1 MILLGV
7 VDLGRPTSRRPSTMA
22 QFSFPSSL
30 RTSEMVN
37 PAASK
42 DAASLVEG
50 ANVIVAVPVNA
61 VMSTA
66 RSVCTISR
74 VLSSV
79 AGGGPE
85 GIPDELELLVDPL
98 VEVGSSEHPMMNT
111 NKAHE
116 EAKAD
121 FVRMAIS
128 GITGVA
134 EDAPCE
140 ICWRQGALVTFGTDT
155 TLECVLEWT
164 KHSVSDL

>member
-1 MILLGV
+1 
-7 VDLGRPTSRRPSTMA
+7 
-22 QFSFPSSL
+22 
-30 RTSEMVN
+30 
-37 PAASK
+37 
-42 DAASLVEG
+42 
-50 ANVIVAVPVNA
+50 
-61 VMSTA
+61 
-66 RSVCTISR
+66 
-74 VLSSV
+74 LSSA

-134 EDAPCE
+134 DDAPCE
-140 ICWRQGALVTFGTDT
+140 IYRCQGARPTFGMDKPPIES
-155 TLECVLEWT
+155 LY
-164 KHSVSDL
+164 